1 MLSYKV
7 KGVEGSIN
15 RYGGNSN
22 DMELWF
28 AFEKRKK
35 LRNGF
40 RLCKELSGAIYETR
54 NRVEALL
61 SSMFGA
67 IV

>member
-28 AFEKRKK
+28 AFEKRRK
-35 LRNGF
+35 LNNAGASF
-40 RLCKELSGAIYETR
+40 LNKAAQIKSSG
-54 NRVEALL
+54 NKL
-61 SSMFGA
+61 
-67 IV
+67 